1 MKKESLWKLIAL
13 SSVPFIMVLGN
24 SMLIP
29 VLPDMQ
35 KAMEITKLQAGLS
48 ITLFSLP
55 AGIAIPVMGFLADK
69 YGRKPIILPALL
81 LYATGGILSGLAAWW
96 WQSYPILLAGRIIQG
111 LGASGTGPI
120 AMALVSDIFTSQERP
135 KALGGLE
142 AANGLGKVIS
152 PILGAAIALLI
163 WYALFFVYA
172 FLAVPAAVL
181 IWLLIKEPPPEKGN
195 QSVHAYLGKIKE
207 VFQRKGKSL
216 CGCYAAGSAV
226 LLILF
231 GLLSYLSDVLEKSY
245 GLDGIVKG
253 LALAVPVLAMSS
265 TSFFGGRYL
274 ERQLGKIKYFIV
286 LGLILVAGPLGA
298 FALFP
303 GDMVFFA
310 GILLLGLGTGL
321 VLPGVNTLVTSSVPL
336 EERGGITA
344 LYGGVRFLGVA
355 AGPPVFDFLLS
366 LSKRTMF
373 AGGALLAAL
382 ALGLALWLVNEQ
394 QLLQNLQ
401 QGKSSGAGKPSRL
414 SPEPT

>member
-81 LYATGGILSGLAAWW
+81 LYATGGVLSGLAAWW

-195 QSVHAYLGKIKE
+195 QSVRAYLGKIKE
-207 VFQRKGKSL
+207 IFQRKGKSL
-216 CGCYAAGSAV
+216 AGCYAAGSAV

>member
-1 MKKESLWKLIAL
+1 MKTESLWKLLAL
-13 SSVPFIMVLGN
+13 STVPFIMVLGN

-35 KAMEITKLQAGLS
+35 KAMAITKLQAGLS

-55 AGIAIPVMGFLADK
+55 AGLAIPVMGFLADK
-69 YGRKPIILPALL
+69 YGRKPIIIPALL
-81 LYATGGILSGLAAWW
+81 LYGLGGVISGLAALWW
-96 WQSYPILLAGRIIQG
+96 HSYPLLLAGRIVQG

-195 QSVHAYLGKIKE
+195 QSVRAYLGKIKE
-207 VFQRKGKSL
+207 IFQRKGKSL
-216 CGCYAAGSAV
+216 AGCYAAGSAV

-401 QGKSSGAGKPSRL
+401 QGKSPGAGKPSRL